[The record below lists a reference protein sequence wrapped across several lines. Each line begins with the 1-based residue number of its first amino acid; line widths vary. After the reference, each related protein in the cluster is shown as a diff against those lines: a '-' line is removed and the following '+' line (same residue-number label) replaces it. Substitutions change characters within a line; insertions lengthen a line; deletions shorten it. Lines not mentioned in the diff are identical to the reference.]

1 MQLFRLFTS
10 LLISIFTVFIVSVTF
25 TTPAAMAAPM
35 GTLPGLQGVF
45 TGTPPTDLGVH
56 ETQLSG
62 CPTSPNCVS
71 TTAASDDG
79 EHYIMPL
86 AYTAEQGAVLAQL
99 VAVLKNQPRTEIIE
113 QTDNYI
119 LVEFTSRLMGFV
131 DDAEFYF
138 LPDGHTIAMRSA
150 ARMGESDL
158 GVNRRRL
165 EQFRLALQSL
175 GA

>member
-1 MQLFRLFTS
+1 MQLFRLILPLLVAVCLLFTS
-10 LLISIFTVFIVSVTF
+10 
-25 TTPAAMAAPM
+25 TPAMAAPVAV
-35 GTLPGLQGVF
+35 LPGLKGVF
-45 TGTPPTDLGVH
+45 TGTPPADIGVH
-56 ETQLSG
+56 EYQLID
-62 CPTSPNCVS
+62 CPASPNCVS
-71 TTAASDDG
+71 SSASDD
-79 EHYIMPL
+79 EHYIAPIE
-86 AYTAEQGAVLAQL
+86 YSAETEAVRDKL
-99 VAVLKNQPRTEIIE
+99 VAIIKNQPRTDIIE

-138 LPDGHTIAMRSA
+138 LPDGKTIAMRSA
-150 ARMGESDL
+150 ARLGESDL

>member
-1 MQLFRLFTS
+1 MQLFRLFLP
-10 LLISIFTVFIVSVTF
+10 LLVSVCLSVLAF
-25 TTPAAMAAPM
+25 TSSPAMAAPVAV
-35 GTLPGLQGVF
+35 LPGLKGVF
-45 TGTPPTDLGVH
+45 TGTPPADIGVH
-56 ETQLSG
+56 DAQLIP

-71 TTAASDDG
+71 TSSRDD
-79 EHYIMPL
+79 EHTIAPIE
-86 AYTAEQGAVLAQL
+86 YTADRDAVRAQL
-99 VAVLKNQPRTEIIE
+99 VAVLQNQPRTKIIE
-113 QTDNYI
+113 QTDDYVR
-119 LVEFTSRLMGFV
+119 VEFTSRLMGFV

-150 ARMGESDL
+150 ARLGESDL